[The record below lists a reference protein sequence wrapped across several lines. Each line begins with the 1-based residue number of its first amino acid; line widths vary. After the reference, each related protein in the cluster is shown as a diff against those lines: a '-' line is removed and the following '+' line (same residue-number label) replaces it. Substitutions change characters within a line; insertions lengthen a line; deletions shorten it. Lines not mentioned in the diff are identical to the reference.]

1 MISILDIV
9 FVVIVVFFLIR
20 GLFRGLFKEVVSTL
34 GVFLAWW
41 AANTYNETPAA
52 FLGTWLKDP
61 ALMHV
66 IAYFTVFA
74 GVMIGV
80 MAVAWVLGRAF
91 RIMPPS
97 WLEFP
102 GGALFGFLKGGL
114 ICCVVLITL
123 NAFMP
128 RVTADSIVAPYLKS
142 VSDVM
147 AGYLPDSMKDFK
159 PSNLQEKLVK
169 EKNKFM
175 KNFLSGAQKVPE
187 KETHKEKTQGQ
198 DNENAKE

>member
-9 FVVIVVFFLIR
+9 FIVIVAFFLIR

-41 AANTYNETPAA
+41 AANTYHETLAP
-52 FLGTWLKDP
+52 FIGTWLKDP
-61 ALMHV
+61 GLMHV
-66 IAYFTVFA
+66 IAYFAVFV

-80 MAVAWVLGRAF
+80 MIVAWTLSRAF
-91 RIMPPS
+91 RIMLPS

-102 GGALFGFLKGGL
+102 GGALFGLLKGVL

-128 RVTADSIVAPYLKS
+128 SATANSIVAPYLES
-142 VSDVM
+142 VSSVM
-147 AGYLPDSMKDFK
+147 AKYLPDSMKDFD
-159 PSNLQEKLVK
+159 PSKLQKKLAK
-169 EKNKFM
+169 EKKEFM
-175 KNFLSGAQKVPE
+175 ENFLSGE
-187 KETHKEKTQGQ
+187 KKTPDQDDKNAEK
-198 DNENAKE
+198 